1 MQWFNRINQE
11 IMEVSV
17 LNINGQET
25 GRKVQ
30 LNDAIFGIEP
40 NDHVLYLDVKQYLA
54 NQRQGT
60 AKSKERSEVSG
71 STRKLGRQKGGGG
84 ARRGDINSPVLVGG
98 GRVFGPKPR
107 NYSFKLNKKVK
118 ALARKSALSY
128 KAQESAIVVVEDF
141 TMEAPKTKDFVNIT
155 KNLKVEGKKLLLLL
169 PEVNKNVFL
178 SSRNLQRT
186 NVMTATKLNAYKV
199 LNADVLVITENSL
212 KAIDSILTK

>member
-60 AKSKERSEVSG
+60 AKSKERSEMSG

-186 NVMTATKLNAYKV
+186 NVMTATQLNAYKV